1 MQGRW
6 YPDPIVVNAHPLLKD
21 HDAAIDT
28 IANFL
33 GSESCGI
40 NTDYTK
46 GRLNLYVNAIY
57 VIYNGSPPDDI
68 NQLTSELIRGVM
80 LCEFSGQVSTLHVIC
95 SLDKGNGS
103 YMMRELGDRCTG
115 LGVTDIMLDPLAD
128 AIKFYKRT
136 GFNPE
141 ELINQRRVTRS
152 ERKRWFDD
160 HDVGG
165 LDQRMLLWSAP
176 FKGGRR
182 RRTRRVKRSHRRTR
196 GRRVQSRRSRS

>member
-6 YPDPIVVNAHPLLKD
+6 YPDPIVVNAPTLLND
-21 HDAAIDT
+21 HDAAFDT

-40 NTDYTK
+40 NRDYTK

-57 VIYNGSPPDDI
+57 VIYNAPPPADI

-95 SLDKGNGS
+95 SLDKGNGRN
-103 YMMRELGDRCTG
+103 MMRVLGDKCTD
-115 LGVTDIMLDPLAD
+115 LGVTDIMLEPLAD
-128 AIKFYKRT
+128 AIKFYKEM

-141 ELINQRRVTRS
+141 ELINKRMVTRS
-152 ERKRWFDD
+152 ERQRWFDD
-160 HDVGG
+160 HGVGG

-182 RRTRRVKRSHRRTR
+182 RRTRRSKRTKRRGTR
-196 GRRVQSRRSRS
+196 HARVR